1 MSKAVLSSR
10 VASENLTIEK
20 INRVSGLID
29 LIDTYDLVT
38 QVFKRLHLFAFQL
51 GNLNLVF
58 VEQPH
63 VKGFAILIDC
73 TVVAAILIFV
83 LVEHSK
89 TEHVVLA
96 PRK

>member
-1 MSKAVLSSR
+1 
-10 VASENLTIEK
+10 
-20 INRVSGLID
+20 
-29 LIDTYDLVT
+29 
-38 QVFKRLHLFAFQL
+38 L
-51 GNLNLVF
+51 GNFNLFF

-89 TEHVVLA
+89 TEHIVLT
-96 PRK
+96 PRKRRLPPHWGHLWTLSI